1 MRWMVYFLLAANLG
15 LLTWNLQTHGAVQ
28 PAKPVRAPH
37 PAAPGPASQLPLLAE
52 VGVGTLR
59 PRAAAGEAGGRA
71 DGQDRDAA
79 TDIYNF
85 VGRTQ
90 TGSTPP
96 SGTDPG
102 NCLTVGPLAEDAPVH
117 AIRDWVQ
124 ALGAE
129 ADVRS
134 DERRE
139 VALYWIY
146 LPPQATREAAIEVVA
161 GLRGKG
167 ISDVI
172 VVPKGDMANA
182 ISLGVF
188 SRPETRDRRLRELS
202 EKGYQPSIAPRYR
215 SKLATWIDVAA
226 GDGAAVRDGLVER
239 WPDLQLTDHA
249 CSGEQIAGG
258 GPGFYNPGT
267 EPPPSAPGGV
277 QYASPD
283 AGPRAGPDR

>member
-28 PAKPVRAPH
+28 PANPVRAPH

-52 VGVGTLR
+52 VGVDTLR
-59 PRAAAGEAGGRA
+59 PRATAGEARAGA
-71 DGQDRDAA
+71 DGQERD
-79 TDIYNF
+79 TTIDIYNF
-85 VGRTQ
+85 VGRGPA
-90 TGSTPP
+90 GSAPP
-96 SGTDPG
+96 KRPG
-102 NCLTVGPLAEDAPVH
+102 AGDCLTVGPLAEDAPVG
-117 AIRDWVQ
+117 AIRDWLR
-124 ALGAE
+124 ARGAE

-139 VALYWIY
+139 VELYWIY
-146 LPPQATREAAIEVVA
+146 LPPQATREAAIEEVA

-167 ISDVI
+167 VSDVI

-188 SRPETRDRRLRELS
+188 SRPETRDRRVRELN

-215 SKLATWIDVAA
+215 TKLATWIDVAA
-226 GDGAAVRDGLVER
+226 HEGSAVRDGLAER

-249 CSGEQIAGG
+249 CTGEQIAGG
-258 GPGFYNPGT
+258 GPGFYNST
-267 EPPPSAPGGV
+267 SKSPPSAPDGV
-277 QYASPD
+277 ERASSE
-283 AGPRAGPDR
+283 ASPRAGPER